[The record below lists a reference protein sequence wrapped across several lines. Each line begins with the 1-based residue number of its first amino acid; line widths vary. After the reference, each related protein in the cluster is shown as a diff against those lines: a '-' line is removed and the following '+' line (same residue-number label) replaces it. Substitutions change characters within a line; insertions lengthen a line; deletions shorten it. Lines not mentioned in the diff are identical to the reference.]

1 MQFQERDEGD
11 FRIYAGALE
20 APRGNGFVA
29 SVIVNRMAPAH
40 ERREVFRDVSMFGGH
55 RWLTSD
61 DALRQAVKKGRE
73 IVRGEPCR
81 LGRHAS

>member
-29 SVIVNRMAPAH
+29 SVIVNRVAPAH